1 MITYELYKDGIHQY
15 TNTPHPINIHI
26 TSLSPGT
33 QGSDFQYIAIYLP
46 DSWWLWPWS
55 SNFEKNWIVLAL
67 ISFISCKHSWIEHT
81 ESPHHLLRT
90 CYFSSSQIT
99 SISTIHT
106 SHCIKTPQLCPKSH
120 SLQATD
126 TTGYLL
132 ERDKAWWRNTVNS
145 HRQTVNKQFNRRT
158 QMFISAG
165 FGALIWMS
173 EWAKIRQAKNKGQWK
188 SKEHKTTNSG
198 ISHLCQSK

>member
-1 MITYELYKDGIHQY
+1 MSCIKMEY

-33 QGSDFQYIAIYLP
+33 QGSDFQYIAIYLL

-55 SNFEKNWIVLAL
+55 SNFEKNWIGPL

-81 ESPHHLLRT
+81 ESPHHLLST
-90 CYFSSSQIT
+90 CYFSSWQIT

-126 TTGYLL
+126 TAGYLL
-132 ERDKAWWRNTVNS
+132 ERDKAWLRNTVNS
-145 HRQTVNKQFNRRT
+145 HRQTMTSRDATVNKQFKCRT
-158 QMFISAG
+158 HMFISAG
-165 FGALIWMS
+165 FGGPHLN
-173 EWAKIRQAKNKGQWK
+173 EW
-188 SKEHKTTNSG
+188 
-198 ISHLCQSK
+198 ISQNVASQKQRPMEIQGT